1 MRRYGGGP
9 GDDID
14 FDGGDADT
22 PSKAWSSCARGGTSQ
37 MRRQPALARRD
48 IAECDAFE
56 VVPSTGRRF
65 TARDISVLNI
75 VDGRLAS
82 WRDYWN
88 PLEIIALGADSPT
101 FS

>member
-14 FDGGDADT
+14 VDGGDAGT

-37 MRRQPALARRD
+37 MRRQPALASRD

-82 WRDYWN
+82 WRDY
-88 PLEIIALGADSPT
+88 
-101 FS
+101 